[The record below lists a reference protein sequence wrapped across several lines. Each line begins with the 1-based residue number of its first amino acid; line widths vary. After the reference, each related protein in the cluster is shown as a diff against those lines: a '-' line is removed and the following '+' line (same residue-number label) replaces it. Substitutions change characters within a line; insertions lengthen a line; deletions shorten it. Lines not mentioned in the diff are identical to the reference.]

1 MSSNFLQFLELNFIF
16 QLLFQENVIMQKL
29 LNIYIMLIKHFKES
43 HLKIKINYEIKKL
56 KYDDGI

>member
-43 HLKIKINYEIKKL
+43 HLKNKIHCEIKKI
-56 KYDDGI
+56 KTW